1 MSAAERAIAPIG
13 FLVVAGPNQAF
24 AITPAQLQAALLQS
38 QLAEQRHSA
47 SQHHTNAVPA
57 TTHRSQIEPRNSW
70 NLVNAKNSST
80 SLSGKRSNVTLLEF
94 QPPGPSSSQPSRNP
108 FLRAGA
114 IESGRQQ
121 QQQLVMS
128 RARESRSN
136 SSSSLRE
143 DQGQLLTMQ
152 EAFLQARVHAG

>member
-1 MSAAERAIAPIG
+1 MSAAERVIAPIG

-38 QLAEQRHSA
+38 QLGEQRQHH
-47 SQHHTNAVPA
+47 SQHHTSAVPA
-57 TTHRSQIEPRNSW
+57 TAHAGSQIEPRNSW
-70 NLVNAKNSST
+70 ILVNAKNSSN
-80 SLSGKRSNVTLLEF
+80 SVSGKQSNVTLLEF
-94 QPPGPSSSQPSRNP
+94 QPPGTRAAASNP

-114 IESGRQQ
+114 IESGHQQQ

-128 RARESRSN
+128 LARESPSV

-143 DQGQLLTMQ
+143 HQGQLLTMQ
-152 EAFLQARVHAG
+152 EAFLQAHVHAG